1 MQAGASFFQRSARR
15 HHRTQQHL
23 PRTCTAS
30 TFERHLAAAV
40 ALSAT
45 SISSWTL
52 ATLDLLALNTAYLTI
67 PAMPNVGLDGL
78 NHAAAFRP
86 GPVQLFVRDFQSRV
100 TPNETQRNTLIVA
113 GVYFVA
119 IAILWCVHISSNGGL
134 R

>member
-1 MQAGASFFQRSARR
+1 
-15 HHRTQQHL
+15 
-23 PRTCTAS
+23 
-30 TFERHLAAAV
+30 
-40 ALSAT
+40 
-45 SISSWTL
+45 
-52 ATLDLLALNTAYLTI
+52 
-67 PAMPNVGLDGL
+67 MPNVGLDGL
-78 NHAAAFRP
+78 NNAAAFRP